1 MRHEFLSDAWF
12 DNVDALIAAA
22 GDLKIPPEMRAV
34 DVNVT
39 ITDPAGDTKVF
50 MKDGLFT
57 RGHQPGVTTTLTL
70 PSPIARKIF
79 VEGDVAAGVQAY
91 LAGEIAIEGDL
102 PKVIAM
108 QTVDPSPQQIALTR
122 KIAEITKDA
131 D

>member
-12 DNVDALIAAA
+12 DAVDALIAVA
-22 GDLKIPPEMRAV
+22 GDLKIPPEMKAV

-57 RGHQPGVTTTLTL
+57 RGHQPGVTTTLRL
-70 PSPIARKIF
+70 PSAVARKIF
-79 VEGDVAAGVQAY
+79 VEGDVAAGVQAFMT
-91 LAGEIAIEGDL
+91 GEITVEGDL

-108 QTVDPSPQQIALTR
+108 QTVDPSEPQKALTR
-122 KIAEITKDA
+122 KIAEITKE
-131 D
+131 